1 MIEIKVD
8 AAVLIKQYCLRAQVL
23 LCPQMARSLWHKSAL
38 VLYVPWSAGGWR
50 DVVPVKTTIYLFYL

>member
-23 LCPQMARSLWHKSAL
+23 CPQMARSLWHKSAL
-38 VLYVPWSAGGWR
+38 VLYVP
-50 DVVPVKTTIYLFYL
+50 

>member
-38 VLYVPWSAGGWR
+38 VLYGP
-50 DVVPVKTTIYLFYL
+50 